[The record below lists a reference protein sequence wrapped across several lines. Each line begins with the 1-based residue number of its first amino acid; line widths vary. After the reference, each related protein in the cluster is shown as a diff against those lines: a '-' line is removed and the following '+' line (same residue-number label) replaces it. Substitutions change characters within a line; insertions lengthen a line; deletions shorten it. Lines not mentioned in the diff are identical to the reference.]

1 MGASAVTPF
10 SSDQW
15 LVVLLVFVLGL
26 LIGMWLTAG
35 GKWKRRYREEVS
47 RRETLER
54 EEKTRRE
61 TLEREH
67 KHREASDIAAR
78 AQADR
83 NVPRA

>member
-1 MGASAVTPF
+1 VTPF
-10 SSDQW
+10 TTDQW

-35 GKWKRRYREEVS
+35 GKWKRRYKEEVA
-47 RRETLER
+47 
-54 EEKTRRE
+54 RRE

-67 KHREASDIAAR
+67 THREASEIAAR

-83 NVPRA
+83 AHPRV

>member
-1 MGASAVTPF
+1 VTPF

-26 LIGMWLTAG
+26 LIGMWLTSG
-35 GKWKRRYREEVS
+35 GKWKRRYKEEAA
-47 RRETLER
+47 RRDALER

-67 KHREASDIAAR
+67 KHREAADIAAR

-83 NVPRA
+83 GRPL